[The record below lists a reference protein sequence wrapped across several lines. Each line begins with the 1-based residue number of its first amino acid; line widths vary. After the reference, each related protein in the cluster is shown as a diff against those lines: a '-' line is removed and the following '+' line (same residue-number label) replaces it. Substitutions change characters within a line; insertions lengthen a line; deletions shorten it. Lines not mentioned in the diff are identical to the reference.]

1 MNPDGNGPFGRSAF
15 VLAVGSCFGFA
26 ISNETVISIK
36 AGSLRELTAKITEI
50 VICFDTVLAVYRV
63 GKDVIDLRRIQILSL
78 QYRSILV
85 MGLPSKR
92 SSYNIL
98 GRQMVSGSICR

>member
-50 VICFDTVLAVYRV
+50 VICLDTVLAVYRV
-63 GKDVIDLRRIQILSL
+63 GKDVIDLRRVQILS
-78 QYRSILV
+78 
-85 MGLPSKR
+85 GLTLNTVISAVPLNPC
-92 SSYNIL
+92 YGIA
-98 GRQMVSGSICR
+98 V